1 MVAATMTSKGQITIP
16 AEVRKRLRL
25 KAGSKVDFIEN
36 RAGELVLKP
45 RIGDIRSLRGIVKY
59 DGPPVSIEEM
69 DEAIGEA
76 VVERFLR
83 SSK

>member
-1 MVAATMTSKGQITIP
+1 MTSKGQITIP